1 MSDAGGSMRN
11 KVDTISKKRIEQVRR
26 KRSGSAVDSS
36 SISNRKQAP
45 PKSVQIG
52 NGTNRIGDEMND
64 RSSNVDRN
72 DDLAD
77 KFINN
82 LENRSL
88 SKKQKVSMS
97 LNASKKMDAI
107 GLSSTKHRQMDVSSL
122 ERRKVSYQSQNISAR
137 QTSEVSS
144 SAKYEHLGQN
154 TAKNKNLSADAS
166 QTRNGIEN
174 FFYARRKI
182 TTSSN
187 ESNLKLGDSNS
198 SLRNQPSVS
207 ERVEDDNISMSS
219 AKTGKKVQRKQA
231 DNVAASKSAVNIRS
245 AVNNTSTKNRK
256 GASVAS
262 LRQDET
268 IGLELGAS
276 NVSKRAAVAEKSR
289 SKPAKK
295 TAPNRDR
302 HVGNSRNVAA
312 EDDVSVDDE
321 DDEHIRGK

>member
-1 MSDAGGSMRN
+1 MSNAGGSVRD
-11 KVDTISKKRIEQVRR
+11 KVDTISKNRIEVVRR
-26 KRSGSAVDSS
+26 KRSGSAEDIR
-36 SISNRKQAP
+36 SISNKKQAP
-45 PKSVQIG
+45 PKPVQIG

-64 RSSNVDRN
+64 RSSNVEGN

-82 LENRSL
+82 LENRSS

-97 LNASKKMDAI
+97 VNASKKMDAI
-107 GLSSTKHRQMDVSSL
+107 GLSSTKHRQMDASSL
-122 ERRKVSYQSQNISAR
+122 ERKKVSYQPQNISAR

-144 SAKYEHLGQN
+144 STKYQQLGQN

-174 FFYARRKI
+174 FFYARRKT

-198 SLRNQPSVS
+198 SLRKPPSVS
-207 ERVEDDNISMSS
+207 ERDEDDNISVSS
-219 AKTGKKVQRKQA
+219 AKSGKKVQRKQA
-231 DNVAASKSAVNIRS
+231 DNVASSKSAVNIRS
-245 AVNNTSTKNRK
+245 AVNNTSTRNRK
-256 GASVAS
+256 RASVES

-268 IGLELGAS
+268 IGLGIGAS
-276 NVSKRAAVAEKSR
+276 IVSKRGAVAEKSR
-289 SKPAKK
+289 PKPAKK

-302 HVGNSRNVAA
+302 RVGNSRNVV
-312 EDDVSVDDE
+312 EEDVSVDDA
-321 DDEHIRGK
+321 DDEHIIGK